1 MLFLAWLVIYDL
13 YLFHLIVILNPALNF
28 SKSVLSFSVDKVT
41 TGTYNFVAV
50 IWNVAF
56 VEAIIAGIAG
66 LSPWAALA
74 AYVVISVKIQLS
86 DQFKVKNTLQL
97 IKGMSKFLQKLL
109 KCFNGTTIFRFF
121 LVFVFL
127 CTVFSSFSRFSFN
140 VFPIILLLYLK
151 DWKFVMGSAL

>member
-1 MLFLAWLVIYDL
+1 MLLLAWLVIYDL

-28 SKSVLSFSVDKVT
+28 SKSILSFSVDKVT

-86 DQFKVKNTLQL
+86 DQFKVKN
-97 IKGMSKFLQKLL
+97 IKYF
-109 KCFNGTTIFRFF
+109 
-121 LVFVFL
+121 
-127 CTVFSSFSRFSFN
+127 
-140 VFPIILLLYLK
+140 
-151 DWKFVMGSAL
+151 